1 LYVNGDLTD
10 TETVLVDVGTGFLVE
25 KACHQLLVSFMR
37 LRTANNYRSQKLK
50 SAEKFYDGKVE
61 ELGANL
67 KDLELIVQRKQTN
80 ARTVEESEFSY
91 ILFPILE

>member
-1 LYVNGDLTD
+1 MRLHFTD
-10 TETVLVDVGTGFLVE
+10 TCY
-25 KACHQLLVSFMR
+25 A
-37 LRTANNYRSQKLK
+37 QKLK

-80 ARTVEESEFSY
+80 ARTVEESELNKQYTSLPCA
-91 ILFPILE
+91 IISS